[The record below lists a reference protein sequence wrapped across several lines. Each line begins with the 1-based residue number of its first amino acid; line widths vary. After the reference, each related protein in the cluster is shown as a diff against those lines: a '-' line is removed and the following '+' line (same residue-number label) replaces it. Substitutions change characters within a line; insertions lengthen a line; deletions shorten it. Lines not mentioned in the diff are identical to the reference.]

1 VLAERQR
8 QKARQRLLR
17 AGRGLAITLDPPV
30 GKMEPYGEFRCTITA
45 ESDLCGDYDDIL
57 SAFVSSD
64 TGELPVK
71 HIPVRVSISG
81 SPLVLQKNRIEAS
94 GVLQLS
100 HQLQVDW
107 RSLVAG
113 AAPAVRW
120 VLRDVRR
127 VRVGVCVRA
136 WRGLAVVY

>member
-1 VLAERQR
+1 VFTRAPGQTVLAERHR
-8 QKARQRLLR
+8 QKVRARLLR
-17 AGRGLAITLDPPV
+17 AGKGLAITLDPPV

-45 ESDLCGDYDDIL
+45 ESDMCGDYDDVL

-81 SPLVLQKNRIEAS
+81 SPLVVQKNRIEAS
-94 GVLQLS
+94 GVLELS
-100 HQLQVDW
+100 HELRVDW

-113 AAPAVRW
+113 AAPATR
-120 VLRDVRR
+120 
-127 VRVGVCVRA
+127 CVA
-136 WRGLAVVY
+136 